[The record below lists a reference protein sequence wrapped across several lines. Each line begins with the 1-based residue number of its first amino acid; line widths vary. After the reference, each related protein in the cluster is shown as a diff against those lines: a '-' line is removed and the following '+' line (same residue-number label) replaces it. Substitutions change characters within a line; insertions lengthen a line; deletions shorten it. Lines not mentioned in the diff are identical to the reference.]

1 LIERDDRGLG
11 GVPLLDSV
19 DGEIDLRSAAAG
31 RRRLVDD
38 VISHLRQLILDQ
50 ELPPG
55 TALLQTELAEKLGV
69 SRTPLREAFR
79 ILEREGLV
87 KVANGNRTIE
97 VARFG
102 AEELRD
108 LYEMREVIDG
118 LAARLLARKGLSEE
132 ADAELRGLLAEMD
145 LTAEPFQPSRWFQAH
160 LGFHERIATC
170 CGNSQLHSMLNLIRM
185 TTLSLHGPLH
195 DAAEFGPGELAEILQ
210 IAQQQHYAIYESI
223 RDGDERSAESQARR
237 HIRATLHS
245 NLIEQATRGTGH
257 D

>member
-1 LIERDDRGLG
+1 LSVRDL
-11 GVPLLDSV
+11 SV
-19 DGEIDLRSAAAG
+19 DGEIDLRSPR

-38 VISHLRQLILDQ
+38 VITHLRQLILDQ
-50 ELPPG
+50 ELAPG
-55 TALLQTELAEKLGV
+55 TVLLQTELAEKLGV

-87 KVANGNRTIE
+87 KVVNGNRTIE

-102 AEELRD
+102 AAELRE
-108 LYEMREVIDG
+108 LYEVREVIDG
-118 LAARLLARKGLSEE
+118 LAARLLARNGLAETV
-132 ADAELRGLLAEMD
+132 DTELRALLQEMD
-145 LTAEPFQPSRWFQAH
+145 AAAEPFQPSQWFQAH
-160 LGFHERIATC
+160 LEFHLRIATS

-195 DAAEFGPGELAEILQ
+195 DRAEAAALELAEILRL
-210 IAQQQHYAIYESI
+210 AQEQHYAIYESI
-223 RDGDERSAESQARR
+223 RSGDERSAETHARR

-245 NLIEQATRGTGH
+245 NLIEQATRGTGN

>member
-1 LIERDDRGLG
+1 MLSQRDLW
-11 GVPLLDSV
+11 V
-19 DGEIDLRSAAAG
+19 DGEIDLRSVG

-102 AEELRD
+102 AAELRD
-108 LYEMREVIDG
+108 LYEVREVIDG
-118 LAARLLARKGLSEE
+118 LAARLLARNGLSEE
-132 ADAELRGLLAEMD
+132 LDGELRTLLAVMD
-145 LTAEPFQPSRWFQAH
+145 ETEPFQPSRWFEAH
-160 LGFHERIATC
+160 LGFHVRIATC

-195 DAAEFGPGELAEILQ
+195 DRAELAAGELEEILRV
-210 IAQQQHYAIYESI
+210 AQEQHHAIYESI
-223 RDGDERSAESQARR
+223 RSGDERSAESHARR

-245 NLIEQATRGTGH
+245 NLIVQATRGTGS
-257 D
+257 

>member
-1 LIERDDRGLG
+1 LSQRDTRGWG
-11 GVPLLDSV
+11 GAPLDLSV
-19 DGEIDLRSAAAG
+19 DGEVDLRSVG

-102 AEELRD
+102 AAELRD
-108 LYEMREVIDG
+108 LYEVREVIDG
-118 LAARLLARKGLSEE
+118 LSARLLARNGLTDEL
-132 ADAELRGLLAEMD
+132 DAELRGLLAEMD
-145 LTAEPFQPSRWFQAH
+145 TTAESFQPSRWFEAH
-160 LGFHERIATC
+160 LGFHVRIATC
-170 CGNSQLHSMLNLIRM
+170 CGNSQLHSMINLIRM

-195 DAAEFGPGELAEILQ
+195 DRAELAAQELEEILRV
-210 IAQQQHYAIYESI
+210 AQEQHYAIYESI
-223 RDGDERSAESQARR
+223 RSGDERSAESHARR

-245 NLIEQATRGTGH
+245 NLIEQATRGTGS
-257 D
+257 

>member
-1 LIERDDRGLG
+1 MLSQRDLW
-11 GVPLLDSV
+11 V
-19 DGEIDLRSAAAG
+19 DGEIDLRAVG

-102 AEELRD
+102 AAELRD
-108 LYEMREVIDG
+108 LYEVREVIDG
-118 LAARLLARKGLSEE
+118 LAARLLARNGLSEE
-132 ADAELRGLLAEMD
+132 LDGELRTLLAVMD
-145 LTAEPFQPSRWFQAH
+145 ETEPFQPSRWFEAH
-160 LGFHERIATC
+160 LGFHVRIATC
-170 CGNSQLHSMLNLIRM
+170 CGNAQLHSMLNLIRM

-195 DAAEFGPGELAEILQ
+195 DRAELAAGELEEILRV
-210 IAQQQHYAIYESI
+210 AQEQHYAIYESI
-223 RDGDERSAESQARR
+223 RSGDERSAESHARR

-245 NLIEQATRGTGH
+245 NLIEQATRGTGS
-257 D
+257 

>member
-1 LIERDDRGLG
+1 LTQRDTF
-11 GVPLLDSV
+11 V
-19 DGEIDLRSAAAG
+19 DGEIDLRAGG

-55 TALLQTELAEKLGV
+55 TALLQTELAERLGV

-102 AEELRD
+102 AAELRD
-108 LYEMREVIDG
+108 LYEVREVIDG
-118 LAARLLARKGLSEE
+118 LAARLLAR
-132 ADAELRGLLAEMD
+132 RGLTPELDEELSSRLAEMD
-145 LTAEPFQPSRWFQAH
+145 VTAARFSPSRWFEAH
-160 LGFHERIATC
+160 LGFHVSIATC

-195 DAAEFGPGELAEILQ
+195 DRAELAADGLAEILRV
-210 IAQQQHYAIYESI
+210 AQEQHYAIYEAI
-223 RDGDERSAESQARR
+223 RNGDERAAESQARR

-245 NLIEQATRGTGH
+245 DLIEQATGG
-257 D
+257 

>member
-1 LIERDDRGLG
+1 MTQREIA
-11 GVPLLDSV
+11 VA
-19 DGEIDLRSAAAG
+19 GEIDLRTVG

-55 TALLQTELAEKLGV
+55 TALLQTELAERLGV

-102 AEELRD
+102 AAELRE

-118 LAARLLARKGLSEE
+118 LAARLLARNGLSE
-132 ADAELRGLLAEMD
+132 DLDGELKALLAEMD
-145 LTAEPFQPSRWFQAH
+145 VTAEPFQPSRWFSAH
-160 LGFHERIATC
+160 LGFHVRIATC

-195 DAAEFGPGELAEILQ
+195 DRAELGPSATWPRSSG
-210 IAQQQHYAIYESI
+210 SP
-223 RDGDERSAESQARR
+223 RSSTTPFTSRSATATSGRPSPTPGAISGRR
-237 HIRATLHS
+237 S
-245 NLIEQATRGTGH
+245 TRT
-257 D
+257 

>member
-1 LIERDDRGLG
+1 M
-11 GVPLLDSV
+11 DSV
-19 DGEIDLRSAAAG
+19 DGEIDLRSATAG

-97 VARFG
+97 VARFD

-108 LYEMREVIDG
+108 LYEVREVIDG

-132 ADAELRGLLAEMD
+132 LDEELRGLLVEMD
-145 LTAEPFQPSRWFQAH
+145 ITSEPFQPSRWFQAH
-160 LGFHERIATC
+160 LGFHVHIATG
-170 CGNSQLHSMLNLIRM
+170 CGNSQLHTMLNLIRM
-185 TTLSLHGPLH
+185 TTLSLHEPLH
-195 DAAEFGPGELAEILQ
+195 DKAESEPGPLADILRV
-210 IAQQQHYAIYESI
+210 AQEQHYAIYESI
-223 RDGDERSAESQARR
+223 RKRDERSAESHARR

>member
-1 LIERDDRGLG
+1 MSQRDTRGWG
-11 GVPLLDSV
+11 GVPPDLSG
-19 DGEIDLRSAAAG
+19 DGEIDLRSVG

-102 AEELRD
+102 AAELRD
-108 LYEMREVIDG
+108 LYEVREVIDG
-118 LAARLLARKGLSEE
+118 LAARLLARNGLTEE
-132 ADAELRGLLAEMD
+132 LDAELRGRLAEMD
-145 LTAEPFQPSRWFQAH
+145 TTAEPFQPSRWFEAH
-160 LGFHERIATC
+160 LGFHVCIATC

-195 DAAEFGPGELAEILQ
+195 DRAELAAQELEEILRV
-210 IAQQQHYAIYESI
+210 AQEQHYAIYESI
-223 RDGDERSAESQARR
+223 RSGDERSAESHARR

-245 NLIEQATRGTGH
+245 NLIEQATRGTGS
-257 D
+257 

>member
-1 LIERDDRGLG
+1 VLNRDPRGFG
-11 GVPLLDSV
+11 GGPQYDSV
-19 DGEIDLRSAAAG
+19 DSEIDLRSVG

-55 TALLQTELAEKLGV
+55 TALLQTELAERLGV

-102 AEELRD
+102 AAELRE

-118 LAARLLARKGLSEE
+118 LAARLLARNGLT
-132 ADAELRGLLAEMD
+132 AELEEELSGLLAEMD
-145 LTAEPFQPSRWFQAH
+145 TTAEPFQPSRWFQAH
-160 LGFHERIATC
+160 LGFHVRIATC

-195 DAAEFGPGELAEILQ
+195 DRAELGPGELAEILQ
-210 IAQQQHYAIYESI
+210 VAQEQHYAIYEAVRS
-223 RDGDERSAESQARR
+223 GDERSAESHARR

-245 NLIEQATRGTGH
+245 NLIEQATGG
-257 D
+257 

>member
-1 LIERDDRGLG
+1 LIERETF
-11 GVPLLDSV
+11 V
-19 DGEIDLRSAAAG
+19 DGAEIDLRSVG

-97 VARFG
+97 VARFD
-102 AEELRD
+102 ANELRD
-108 LYEMREVIDG
+108 LYEVREVIDG
-118 LAARLLARKGLSEE
+118 LAARLLARKGLTEQE
-132 ADAELRGLLAEMD
+132 DEELRGLLVEMD

-160 LGFHERIATC
+160 LGFHVRIATC
-170 CGNSQLHSMLNLIRM
+170 CGNSQLHTMLNLVRM
-185 TTLSLHGPLH
+185 TTLSLHEPLH
-195 DAAEFGPGELAEILQ
+195 DKAEFEPGPLADILR
-210 IAQQQHYAIYESI
+210 IAQEQHYAIYESI
-223 RDGDERSAESQARR
+223 RRQDERSAESHARR

-257 D
+257 E

>member
-1 LIERDDRGLG
+1 LSERETTI
-11 GVPLLDSV
+11 
-19 DGEIDLRSAAAG
+19 DGEIDLRAIG

-108 LYEMREVIDG
+108 LYEVREVIDG

-132 ADAELRGLLAEMD
+132 SDEELRGLLVEMD
-145 LTAEPFQPSRWFQAH
+145 ITAEPFQPSRWFQAH

-210 IAQQQHYAIYESI
+210 VAQQQHYAIYESI
-223 RDGDERSAESQARR
+223 RDGDERSAESHARR

>member
-1 LIERDDRGLG
+1 M
-11 GVPLLDSV
+11 
-19 DGEIDLRSAAAG
+19 DGEIDLRSVG

-38 VISHLRQLILDQ
+38 VIAHLRQLILDQ
-50 ELPPG
+50 ELAPG
-55 TALLQTELAEKLGV
+55 TVLLQTELAEKLGV

-87 KVANGNRTIE
+87 KVVNGNRTIE

-102 AEELRD
+102 AEELRE
-108 LYEMREVIDG
+108 LYEVREVIDG
-118 LAARLLARKGLSEE
+118 LAARLLARNGLAE
-132 ADAELRGLLAEMD
+132 ATDGELRGLLAEMD
-145 LTAEPFQPSRWFQAH
+145 AAAEPFQPSQWFQAH
-160 LGFHERIATC
+160 LGFHLRIATS

-195 DAAEFGPGELAEILQ
+195 DRAEVATRELAEILRL
-210 IAQQQHYAIYESI
+210 AQEQHYAIYESI
-223 RDGDERSAESQARR
+223 RSGDERAAETHARR

>member
-1 LIERDDRGLG
+1 MTMENPGSRSGIFL
-11 GVPLLDSV
+11 
-19 DGEIDLRSAAAG
+19 DGEVDLRAVG

-102 AEELRD
+102 PVELRE
-108 LYEMREVIDG
+108 LYEFREVIDG
-118 LAARLLARKGLSEE
+118 LAARLLARGGMT
-132 ADAELRGLLAEMD
+132 DELDKELQGLLAEMD
-145 LTAEPFQPSRWFQAH
+145 VTTGRFQPSQWFPAH
-160 LGFHERIATC
+160 LSFHVRIATS
-170 CGNSQLHSMLNLIRM
+170 CGNSQLHSMMNLIRM
-185 TTLSLHGPLH
+185 TTLSLHRPLH
-195 DAAEFGPGELAEILQ
+195 ERAEIGGMELAEILRV
-210 IAQQQHYAIYESI
+210 AQEQHYAIYAAI
-223 RDGDERSAESQARR
+223 RDGDERSAESHARR
-237 HIRATLHS
+237 HIRATLQS
-245 NLIEQATRGTGH
+245 NLIEQATGVAGDASATRR
-257 D
+257 

>member
-1 LIERDDRGLG
+1 MLSQRDLW
-11 GVPLLDSV
+11 V
-19 DGEIDLRSAAAG
+19 DGEIDLRSVG

-102 AEELRD
+102 AAELRD
-108 LYEMREVIDG
+108 LYEVREVIDG
-118 LAARLLARKGLSEE
+118 LAARLLARNGLSEE
-132 ADAELRGLLAEMD
+132 LDGELRTLLAVMD
-145 LTAEPFQPSRWFQAH
+145 ETEPFQPSSWFEAH
-160 LGFHERIATC
+160 LGFHVRIATC

-195 DAAEFGPGELAEILQ
+195 DRAELAVGELEEILRV
-210 IAQQQHYAIYESI
+210 AQEQHYAIYESI
-223 RDGDERSAESQARR
+223 RSGDERSAESHARR

-245 NLIEQATRGTGH
+245 NLIEQATRGTGS
-257 D
+257 

>member
-1 LIERDDRGLG
+1 MLSQRDLW
-11 GVPLLDSV
+11 V
-19 DGEIDLRSAAAG
+19 DGEIDLRSVG

-102 AEELRD
+102 AAELRD
-108 LYEMREVIDG
+108 LYQVREVIDG
-118 LAARLLARKGLSEE
+118 LAARLLARNGLIEE
-132 ADAELRGLLAEMD
+132 VDDELRGLLAEMD
-145 LTAEPFQPSRWFQAH
+145 VTAEPFQPSRWFEAH
-160 LGFHERIATC
+160 LGFHVRIATC

-195 DAAEFGPGELAEILQ
+195 DRAELAAGELEEILRV
-210 IAQQQHYAIYESI
+210 AQEQHHAIYESI
-223 RDGDERSAESQARR
+223 RSGDERSAESHARR

-245 NLIEQATRGTGH
+245 NLIDQATRGTGS
-257 D
+257 

>member
-1 LIERDDRGLG
+1 MSNRD
-11 GVPLLDSV
+11 VFV
-19 DGEIDLRSAAAG
+19 DGEIDLRAVG

-102 AEELRD
+102 AAELRE
-108 LYEMREVIDG
+108 LYEVREVIDG
-118 LAARLLARKGLSEE
+118 LAARLLARNGLTDELDE
-132 ADAELRGLLAEMD
+132 ELRGLLVEMD
-145 LTAEPFQPSRWFQAH
+145 VTAEPFQPSRWFGAH
-160 LGFHERIATC
+160 LGFHVRIATC
-170 CGNSQLHSMLNLIRM
+170 CGNSQLHSMPNL
-185 TTLSLHGPLH
+185 TTGPNSEQTH
-195 DAAEFGPGELAEILQ
+195 SRRSSGSPR
-210 IAQQQHYAIYESI
+210 SSTTPSTS
-223 RDGDERSAESQARR
+223 RSAAVTSGRPSHTPGGTSGR
-237 HIRATLHS
+237 PS
-245 NLIEQATRGTGH
+245 TRT
-257 D
+257 

>member
-1 LIERDDRGLG
+1 VLSQRDLW
-11 GVPLLDSV
+11 V
-19 DGEIDLRSAAAG
+19 DGEIDLRSVG

-102 AEELRD
+102 AAELRD
-108 LYEMREVIDG
+108 LYEVREVIDG
-118 LAARLLARKGLSEE
+118 LAARLLARTGLSEE
-132 ADAELRGLLAEMD
+132 LDGELRTLLAVMD
-145 LTAEPFQPSRWFQAH
+145 ETEPFQPSRWFEAH
-160 LGFHERIATC
+160 LGFHVRIATC

-195 DAAEFGPGELAEILQ
+195 DRAELAVGELEEILRV
-210 IAQQQHYAIYESI
+210 AQEQHYAIYESI
-223 RDGDERSAESQARR
+223 RSGDERSAESHARR

-245 NLIEQATRGTGH
+245 NLIEQATRGTGS
-257 D
+257 

>member
-1 LIERDDRGLG
+1 MLSQRDLW
-11 GVPLLDSV
+11 V
-19 DGEIDLRSAAAG
+19 DGEIDLRSVG

-102 AEELRD
+102 AAELRD
-108 LYEMREVIDG
+108 LYQVREVIDG
-118 LAARLLARKGLSEE
+118 LAARLLARNGLSEE
-132 ADAELRGLLAEMD
+132 LDGELRTLLAVMD
-145 LTAEPFQPSRWFQAH
+145 ETEPFQPSRWFEAH
-160 LGFHERIATC
+160 LGFHVRIATC

-195 DAAEFGPGELAEILQ
+195 DRAELGADSIEEILRV
-210 IAQQQHYAIYESI
+210 AQEQHYAIYESI
-223 RDGDERSAESQARR
+223 RGGDERSAESHARR

-245 NLIEQATRGTGH
+245 NLIEQATRGTGS
-257 D
+257 

>member
-1 LIERDDRGLG
+1 MSQRDLW
-11 GVPLLDSV
+11 V
-19 DGEIDLRSAAAG
+19 DGELDLRSVG

-102 AEELRD
+102 AAELRE
-108 LYEMREVIDG
+108 LYEVREVIDG
-118 LAARLLARKGLSEE
+118 LAARLLARNGLSEE
-132 ADAELRGLLAEMD
+132 LDGELRTLLAVMD
-145 LTAEPFQPSRWFQAH
+145 ETEPFQPSRWFEAH
-160 LGFHERIATC
+160 LGFHVRIATC

-195 DAAEFGPGELAEILQ
+195 DRAELGADSIEEILRV
-210 IAQQQHYAIYESI
+210 AQEQHYAIYESI
-223 RDGDERSAESQARR
+223 RSGDERSAESHARR

-245 NLIEQATRGTGH
+245 NLIEQATRGTGS
-257 D
+257 

>member
-1 LIERDDRGLG
+1 MSQRDLW
-11 GVPLLDSV
+11 V
-19 DGEIDLRSAAAG
+19 DGELDLRSVG

-102 AEELRD
+102 AAELRE
-108 LYEMREVIDG
+108 LYEVREVIDG
-118 LAARLLARKGLSEE
+118 LAARLLARNGLSEE
-132 ADAELRGLLAEMD
+132 LDGELRTLLTVMD
-145 LTAEPFQPSRWFQAH
+145 ETEPFQPSRWFEAH
-160 LGFHERIATC
+160 LGFHVRIATC

-195 DAAEFGPGELAEILQ
+195 DRAELAVGELEEILRV
-210 IAQQQHYAIYESI
+210 AQEQHYAIYESI
-223 RDGDERSAESQARR
+223 RSGDERSAESHARR

-245 NLIEQATRGTGH
+245 NLIEQATRGTGS
-257 D
+257 